1 MFKNV
6 LIKSLAD
13 FRDKTEASATAHNKE
28 GMLCKYVLEMF
39 SAENSRPLQT
49 EIINPWGIR
58 QSNFQ
63 RHYIIILT
71 KSNSPWK
78 QQQKYKLHTHT
89 QYQPLTGTKMTENL
103 SEETQTFE
111 ILVKILVKD
120 VKTTVSNI
128 LNDLKERQTNN

>member
-49 EIINPWGIR
+49 EIINP
-58 QSNFQ
+58 
-63 RHYIIILT
+63 
-71 KSNSPWK
+71 
-78 QQQKYKLHTHT
+78 
-89 QYQPLTGTKMTENL
+89 
-103 SEETQTFE
+103 
-111 ILVKILVKD
+111 
-120 VKTTVSNI
+120 
-128 LNDLKERQTNN
+128 